1 MGICTSVSSDR
12 KKRNRDVKAKQLPNK
27 GNNSNTN
34 NEIAST
40 RTMNNNCREKIIG
53 KIDDKNLKRNY
64 TVTSSNNKKLN
75 NNSNIQNSHPPSLNI
90 ENYLKDKNQIS
101 FQDKKSDIEF
111 KEKKE
116 KIQDQN
122 IPLSKEENTI
132 ASLKMEEE
140 IKFNNINNIDNNNNN
155 NTPEQSNKSLH
166 NIKEKK
172 KEIEKESIKLDENI
186 KNSTKIKE
194 EKEKIVKETV
204 KEKEK
209 EEKKEVKKEK
219 VVTEK
224 ETKKEIE
231 KEIQKEFDDKKSL
244 RKNIIDDKKEKNII
258 NNSKNKINNMNNKMI
273 NKDDYNMYEEDSF
286 ITFFKDFNKSNIYD
300 NSCDFS
306 RRVSYNNI
314 NRTSSNN
321 NYYLFKGNLFNM
333 NTSPNPLEESNEL
346 NTNMDS
352 NKIKDGLYY
361 FSEFHFT
368 QKKNYSSEKDF
379 NNLLNSQIFQ
389 NKIILTNKLLNLQE
403 RQWYKESINLS
414 DSLKINREN
423 IYLEANSF
431 NLYLR
436 KIINLYN
443 HFNWLTWAVSYY
455 YFNSLLFNK
464 NHWFNSKNNNLPSY
478 DNLDWIK
485 GFEWKGIYIKVMTY
499 QQSKKIRNE
508 IKALKYAFLDYIN
521 IIDTFK
527 NKSGNNNLLSNE
539 IIFPFITYSY
549 FGGIVLYFSA
559 SIKKFYYYEDNSA
572 FIEISKDNS
581 NTKSNTKSFENK
593 EKQFDEI
600 SEITILD
607 YKKLANKNKNFL
619 NFNDDHINLNENVI
633 NNDINISKYSKVDLE
648 NSKILGKITE
658 NNLIKIIDDLDDTS
672 NINYEKYKFMLTNIY
687 TLLPNLFKESELD
700 NNNINCNYIKYK
712 NNYNY
717 PRLYDLINS
726 DMKDNELNTLN
737 SLLDEPINETNINV
751 YQNEFN
757 GINYRIIYQNNHGMK
772 NEKVTNYFVKFP
784 FIQNRE
790 LSNKIINQYLK
801 NKNINFLMHKFQQNH
816 KQEITD
822 NNIILYKINLQ
833 KKMKYTL
840 ITKDNDNLTIDN
852 FHLFLETLSNNIIS
866 FKTEMRNVDNLLN
879 FCEKNGL
886 NLIFLPFLVSKV
898 KNEYIVNLIKI
909 YLFSKI
915 IKEFFTY
922 YQGQNFL
929 LKLSIY
935 EASKDKDILNS
946 TDSSIRDNNMIELE
960 RALLVNIIKFFLLPN
975 EFTNT
980 VFCEK
985 QNFLSLF
992 MENLPF
998 FVFLHFLKI
1007 KKYEKILNLSTFY
1020 SKLSVKEIIKHYAL
1034 ICRNNPFLFID
1045 TLEKL
1050 INFRM
1055 NPYLKY
1061 RASLDV
1067 QNLKELKKEEIIIF
1081 APKIS
1086 TFIDFSDIAGYIFTK
1101 SVLNSNLIN
1110 NSISNN
1116 LLLSISNFNITTKIG
1131 RVDSYM
1137 INRLNSKKNNNNITR
1152 RFPDDNDEE
1161 DITIPNNGIEDLSW
1175 SHFQKINNNGEP
1187 KLNNKLLNN
1196 NNNAAN
1202 QNEKPQKLSIKAI
1215 INDIILDNFLPSKIS
1230 KININLLST
1239 NNPSLFFSI
1248 PNEEILI
1255 EYNSNIDNIFG
1266 EVTSFNGSAEL
1277 IIFKIYVLQILN
1289 QIFILKNLKKAKE
1302 LLTKLKEKFEKQY
1315 LFTFNQCSVLSFLES
1330 LTYEKYL
1337 DSYTYYTKSLI
1348 FALFNLGE
1356 VRCNNCNGHQFLLLP
1371 IYILCKITGYLN
1383 DSDTNEYF
1391 KEMFRCLNFKINK
1404 FLKIKNIDEKSKKLI
1419 HYAFPSVSDL
1429 KLKNNEFLYDKNF
1442 VTFLI
1447 NSLLSF
1453 FYSGDRLLIDN
1464 DFLSYYKINFKISKN
1479 DEEDKISDKNSNLS
1493 SINKS
1498 HFIIDILLDKM
1509 SFLKYAPSNI
1519 LVSFGANKL
1528 NQTSHDNYDMLSL
1541 PRLVYKLSDLKI
1553 KKIFSGHNYNFVIDS
1568 KNQVYSWGDNS
1579 CGQCGHCDRAI
1590 IRSPKQ
1596 VFIPELNENDY
1607 IENICCGKNFTYLIS
1622 FNKKIFLC
1630 GYNLIMNKIWYNP
1643 TLLELNFDSNIS
1655 TIKSGDDFT
1664 LFLTEKG
1671 NLYSMGFGSYGQLG
1685 ISNIISEYNDKKYCQ
1700 KPTKI
1705 LNSIKSI
1712 SCGSYYSFAISFNCE
1727 IFCWGDNT
1735 QGQLGLNYN
1744 FNNNTQ
1750 NNNIINYDEEKKNI
1764 LLPEKIEGFEEYEIK
1779 DIYCGKNFT
1788 FFQKKNNDLLGCGDN
1803 SKEQLGITINNNTN
1817 DNTNIN
1823 NEIFIP
1829 TEIEQF
1835 SFLVV
1840 NRISCG
1846 EEHSIAIIKDNT
1858 SDLVNIWCWG
1868 SNEYGQLGLGCYV
1881 NTSKPKPNHYLLEFI
1896 NHKPIDISTG
1906 SFHTI
1911 ILLQRKDFNQNNNDE
1926 TLIKLI
1932 FDNSKI

>member
-1 MGICTSVSSDR
+1 MGICTSVRSD
-12 KKRNRDVKAKQLPNK
+12 KKRRNRDVTANQLPNK
-27 GNNSNTN
+27 NNTFVTN
-34 NEIAST
+34 NEITST
-40 RTMNNNCREKIIG
+40 RPMNNNQREKIIG

-64 TVTSSNNKKLN
+64 TVSSNNNKRLN
-75 NNSNIQNSHPPSLNI
+75 NHSNIKYSHPPSLNI

-101 FQDKKSDIEF
+101 FRDKKSEIEF

-140 IKFNNINNIDNNNNN
+140 IKSHNINNIDNN
-155 NTPEQSNKSLH
+155 NTPEQSNKSLN

-172 KEIEKESIKLDENI
+172 KEKEKESIKVDENI
-186 KNSTKIKE
+186 KNNSKIQ
-194 EKEKIVKETV
+194 
-204 KEKEK
+204 
-209 EEKKEVKKEK
+209 EKKENIIKEIIK
-219 VVTEK
+219 EK
-224 ETKKEIE
+224 ETKKEVE
-231 KEIQKEFDDKKSL
+231 KEIQKESGDKKSI
-244 RKNIIDDKKEKNII
+244 RTSNIENKKEKNSTNNNNKNKNNNI
-258 NNSKNKINNMNNKMI
+258 NNKIFNRE
-273 NKDDYNMYEEDSF
+273 DYNMYEEDSF

-306 RRVSYNNI
+306 RRVSYNNT
-314 NRTSSNN
+314 NRTCTNN

-333 NTSPNPLEESNEL
+333 NTFANPLEESNEL
-346 NTNMDS
+346 NANMDS

-368 QKKNYSSEKDF
+368 QKKNYSTEKDF

-478 DNLDWIK
+478 DNLDWVK

-658 NNLIKIIDDLDDTS
+658 NNLIKIIDDLDDAT

-700 NNNINCNYIKYK
+700 NNANINLNYIKYK

-737 SLLDEPINETNINV
+737 SLLDEPINEMNINV

-784 FIQNRE
+784 FIQNRD

-833 KKMKYTL
+833 QKMKYTL

-886 NLIFLPFLVSKV
+886 GLIFLPFLLSKV

-985 QNFLSLF
+985 QNFVSIF

-1152 RFPDDNDEE
+1152 RFNDDNDEE
-1161 DITIPNNGIEDLSW
+1161 NITIVNNGIEDLSW
-1175 SHFQKINNNGEP
+1175 SHFQQINNNGEP
-1187 KLNNKLLNN
+1187 QFKNKLLNN
-1196 NNNAAN
+1196 NNNNAVN

-1215 INDIILDNFLPSKIS
+1215 LSDIILDNFLPSKIS

-1255 EYNSNIDNIFG
+1255 EYNSNIENIFG

-1277 IIFKIYVLQILN
+1277 IIFKIYLLQILK

-1302 LLTKLKEKFEKQY
+1302 LITKLKEKFEKQY
-1315 LFTFNQCSVLSFLES
+1315 LFTFNQCAVFSFLES
-1330 LTYEKYL
+1330 LTYDKYL
-1337 DSYTYYTKSLI
+1337 DSFTFYTKSLI

-1404 FLKIKNIDEKSKKLI
+1404 FLKKKNIDEKSKKLI
-1419 HYAFPSVSDL
+1419 HYSFPSVSDL
-1429 KLKNNEFLYDKNF
+1429 TLKNNEFLYDKNF
-1442 VTFLI
+1442 VIFLI

-1464 DFLSYYKINFKISKN
+1464 DFLSYYKINFKVSKN
-1479 DEEDKISDKNSNLS
+1479 DDEEKMSDKNSNLS
-1493 SINKS
+1493 SINQS
-1498 HFIIDILLDKM
+1498 PFIIDILLDKM

-1553 KKIFSGHNYNFVIDS
+1553 KKIFSGNNYNFVIDN
-1568 KNQVYSWGDNS
+1568 KNEVYSWGDNS
-1579 CGQCGHCDRAI
+1579 CGQCGHCDRAV

-1630 GYNLIMNKIWYNP
+1630 GYNLILNKIWYNP

-1655 TIKSGDDFT
+1655 TIKSGEDFT

-1671 NLYSMGFGSYGQLG
+1671 NLYSMGFGSHGQLG
-1685 ISNIISEYNDKKYCQ
+1685 ILNLMTEYNDKKYCQ

-1712 SCGSYYSFAISFNCE
+1712 ACGSYYAFAISFNCD
-1727 IFCWGDNT
+1727 IYCWGDNT

-1744 FNNNTQ
+1744 FNNN
-1750 NNNIINYDEEKKNI
+1750 NNIINYDEDKKNI
-1764 LLPEKIEGFEEYEIK
+1764 LSQEKLEGFEEYEIK
-1779 DIYCGKNFT
+1779 NIYCGKNFT

-1803 SKEQLGITINNNTN
+1803 SKEQLGITINT
-1817 DNTNIN
+1817 NTNIN
-1823 NEIFIP
+1823 INNDIFIP

-1868 SNEYGQLGLGCYV
+1868 SNEYGQLGLGCNV

-1906 SFHTI
+1906 SFHSI
-1911 ILLQRKDFNQNNNDE
+1911 ILLQRKDFNQSNNDE

>member
-1 MGICTSVSSDR
+1 MGICTSVRSD
-12 KKRNRDVKAKQLPNK
+12 KKRRNRDVTANQLPNK
-27 GNNSNTN
+27 NNTFVTN
-34 NEIAST
+34 NEITST
-40 RTMNNNCREKIIG
+40 RPMNNNQREKIIG

-64 TVTSSNNKKLN
+64 TVTSSNNKRLN
-75 NNSNIQNSHPPSLNI
+75 NHSNIKYSHPPSLNI

-101 FQDKKSDIEF
+101 FRDKKSEIEF

-116 KIQDQN
+116 KIQEQN

-140 IKFNNINNIDNNNNN
+140 IKSHNINNIDNN
-155 NTPEQSNKSLH
+155 NTPEQSNKSLN

-172 KEIEKESIKLDENI
+172 KEKEKESIKVDENI
-186 KNSTKIKE
+186 KNNSKIQEKKE
-194 EKEKIVKETV
+194 NIIKGII
-204 KEKEK
+204 KEKE
-209 EEKKEVKKEK
+209 V
-219 VVTEK
+219 
-224 ETKKEIE
+224 E
-231 KEIQKEFDDKKSL
+231 KEIQKESGDKTSL
-244 RKNIIDDKKEKNII
+244 RTSNIENKKEKNSTNNNNKSKNNNI
-258 NNSKNKINNMNNKMI
+258 NNKIFNRE
-273 NKDDYNMYEEDSF
+273 DYNMYEEDSF
-286 ITFFKDFNKSNIYD
+286 VTFFKDFNKSNIYD

-306 RRVSYNNI
+306 RRVSYNNT
-314 NRTSSNN
+314 NRTCTNN

-333 NTSPNPLEESNEL
+333 NTFANPLEESNEL
-346 NTNMDS
+346 NTNMDL
-352 NKIKDGLYY
+352 NKIKDDLYY

-368 QKKNYSSEKDF
+368 QKKNYSTEKDF

-478 DNLDWIK
+478 DNLDWVK

-658 NNLIKIIDDLDDTS
+658 NNLIKIIDDLDDTT

-687 TLLPNLFKESELD
+687 ALLPNLFKESELD
-700 NNNINCNYIKYK
+700 NNANINLNYIKYK

-737 SLLDEPINETNINV
+737 SLLDEPINEMNINV

-784 FIQNRE
+784 FIQNRD

-833 KKMKYTL
+833 QKMKYTL

-886 NLIFLPFLVSKV
+886 NLIFLPFLLSKV

-985 QNFLSLF
+985 QNFVSIF

-1007 KKYEKILNLSTFY
+1007 KKYEKILNLSTFF

-1086 TFIDFSDIAGYIFTK
+1086 TFIDFGDIAGYIFTK

-1152 RFPDDNDEE
+1152 RFYDDNDEE
-1161 DITIPNNGIEDLSW
+1161 NITIVNNGIEDLSW
-1175 SHFQKINNNGEP
+1175 SHFQQINNNGEP
-1187 KLNNKLLNN
+1187 QFKNKLLNN
-1196 NNNAAN
+1196 NNNNAVN

-1215 INDIILDNFLPSKIS
+1215 LSDIILDNFLPSKIS

-1255 EYNSNIDNIFG
+1255 EYNSNIENIFG

-1277 IIFKIYVLQILN
+1277 IIFKIYLLQILK

-1302 LLTKLKEKFEKQY
+1302 LITKLKEKFEKQY
-1315 LFTFNQCSVLSFLES
+1315 LFTFNQCAVFSFLES
-1330 LTYEKYL
+1330 LTYDKYL
-1337 DSYTYYTKSLI
+1337 DSFTYYTKSLI

-1404 FLKIKNIDEKSKKLI
+1404 FLKKKNIDEKSKKLI
-1419 HYAFPSVSDL
+1419 HYSFPSVSDL
-1429 KLKNNEFLYDKNF
+1429 TLKNNEFLYDKNF
-1442 VTFLI
+1442 IIFLI

-1464 DFLSYYKINFKISKN
+1464 DFLSYYKINFKVSKN
-1479 DEEDKISDKNSNLS
+1479 DDEEKMSDKNSNLS
-1493 SINKS
+1493 SINQS
-1498 HFIIDILLDKM
+1498 PFIIDILLDKM

-1553 KKIFSGHNYNFVIDS
+1553 KKIFSGNNYNFVIDN
-1568 KNQVYSWGDNS
+1568 KNEVYSWGDNS

-1630 GYNLIMNKIWYNP
+1630 GYNLILNKIWYNP

-1655 TIKSGDDFT
+1655 TIKSGEDFT

-1671 NLYSMGFGSYGQLG
+1671 NLYSMGFGSHGQLG
-1685 ISNIISEYNDKKYCQ
+1685 ILNLMTEYNDKKYCQ

-1712 SCGSYYSFAISFNCE
+1712 ACGSYYAFAISFNCD
-1727 IFCWGDNT
+1727 IYCWGDNT

-1744 FNNNTQ
+1744 FNNN
-1750 NNNIINYDEEKKNI
+1750 NIINYDEDKKNI
-1764 LLPEKIEGFEEYEIK
+1764 LSPEKLEGFEEYEIK
-1779 DIYCGKNFT
+1779 NIYCGKNFT

-1803 SKEQLGITINNNTN
+1803 SKEQLGITINTNTN
-1817 DNTNIN
+1817 TNTNIN
-1823 NEIFIP
+1823 NDIFIP

-1868 SNEYGQLGLGCYV
+1868 SNEYGQLGLGCNV
-1881 NTSKPKPNHYLLEFI
+1881 NTCKPKPNHYLLEFI

-1906 SFHTI
+1906 SFHSI
-1911 ILLQRKDFNQNNNDE
+1911 ILLQRKDFNQSNNDE